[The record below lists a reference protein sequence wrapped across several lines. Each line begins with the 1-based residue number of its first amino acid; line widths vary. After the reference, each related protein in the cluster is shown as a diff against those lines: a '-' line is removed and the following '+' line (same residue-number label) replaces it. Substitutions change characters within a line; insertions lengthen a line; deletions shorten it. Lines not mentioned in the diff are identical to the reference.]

1 MAAKPRRTIAGL
13 LLALLVSAATVLG
26 TPTGAYAAD
35 TYIDLKEVFGEWINF
50 PGANLGS
57 GYAAG
62 WQYRESDGSLMTT
75 QNVGFTGY

>member
-1 MAAKPRRTIAGL
+1 M
-13 LLALLVSAATVLG
+13 LLALALSVAAVCAA
-26 TPTGAYAAD
+26 PINAYAAD

-62 WQYRESDGSLMTT
+62 
-75 QNVGFTGY
+75 

>member
-1 MAAKPRRTIAGL
+1 MGKKPRQVVARM
-13 LLALLVSAATVLG
+13 LLALALSAATVCAA
-26 TPTGAYAAD
+26 PINAYAAD

-62 WQYRESDGSLMTT
+62 
-75 QNVGFTGY
+75 

>member
-1 MAAKPRRTIAGL
+1 MGKKPRQIIASML
-13 LLALLVSAATVLG
+13 L
-26 TPTGAYAAD
+26 AAD

-62 WQYRESDGSLMTT
+62 WQAQACGSH
-75 QNVGFTGY
+75 